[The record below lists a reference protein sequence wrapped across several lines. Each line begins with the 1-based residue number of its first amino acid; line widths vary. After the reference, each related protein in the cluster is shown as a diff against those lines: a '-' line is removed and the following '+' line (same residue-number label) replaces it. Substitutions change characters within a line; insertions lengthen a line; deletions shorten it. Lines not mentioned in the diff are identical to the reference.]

1 MKIVLYSTLF
11 FKRKRVDKMIK
22 KVNKGKNAGKWK
34 VRIQPVDKITGK
46 RISFPL
52 QYADSKKEAVKL
64 ERQLWAEYENG
75 LNLSDGNA
83 VFADE
88 FQKYVNNRAK
98 TISAVTLKAWQD
110 SANDFKAYFKNSKIN
125 QITTALVSKYA
136 HDYVD
141 KQNAT
146 VSESSTIAKRLIHM
160 RNYFKTLEG
169 KTIKE
174 NPVPEGALKLFFKQS
189 DFSVPQEWY
198 IISSSELEKIR
209 NLIIEDLNHSS
220 VMNWGSKL
228 AILVESYTGMRVG
241 ELQALKFSNIVFED
255 SVWTFRINNSWSDY
269 TRSFTGSLKARPK
282 GYSRTLLPI
291 PEEVIILLK
300 RYKDKQSS
308 FLKGHDLDNSLDLV
322 FMNLHDYK
330 SASNEEPLKQKSIN
344 DMFKNI
350 CDRLGIKSGD
360 KQLSMYSFRHTICT
374 NLANTPGMSY
384 PWAAEKMGHSL
395 QMFMNTYVGVD
406 PDMNQQMNKLW
417 VS

>member
-1 MKIVLYSTLF
+1 
-11 FKRKRVDKMIK
+11 MIK
-22 KVNKGKNAGKWK
+22 KVEKGKNAGKWK

-83 VFADE
+83 IFADE
-88 FQKYVNNRAK
+88 FQKYVKSRAK

-110 SANDFKAYFKNSKIN
+110 SANDFKTYFKNSKIN

-141 KQNAT
+141 KHNVT
-146 VSESSTIAKRLIHM
+146 VSKSSTIAKRLIHM

-169 KTIKE
+169 KAIKE

-269 TRSFTGSLKARPK
+269 TKSFTGSLKARPK

-308 FLKGHDLDNSLDLV
+308 VLKGNGLDNPLELV
-322 FMNLHDYK
+322 FMNLHDYN
-330 SASNEEPLKQKSIN
+330 SASNE
-344 DMFKNI
+344 
-350 CDRLGIKSGD
+350 
-360 KQLSMYSFRHTICT
+360 
-374 NLANTPGMSY
+374 
-384 PWAAEKMGHSL
+384 
-395 QMFMNTYVGVD
+395 
-406 PDMNQQMNKLW
+406 
-417 VS
+417 

>member
-1 MKIVLYSTLF
+1 
-11 FKRKRVDKMIK
+11 MIK
-22 KVNKGKNAGKWK
+22 KVEKGKNAGKWK

-83 VFADE
+83 IFADE
-88 FQKYVNNRAK
+88 FQKYVNSRAK

-110 SANDFKAYFKNSKIN
+110 SANDFRSYFKNSKIN

-141 KQNAT
+141 KHNAT
-146 VSESSTIAKRLIHM
+146 VSKSSTIAKRLIHI

-241 ELQALKFSNIVFED
+241 ELQALKFSNVVFED

-308 FLKGHDLDNSLDLV
+308 FLKGHDLDNPLDLV

-374 NLANTPGMSY
+374 SLANTPGMSY